1 MTQVQVV
8 KVFQYAEISLKADA
22 IQLAGMK
29 SPLPALARRR
39 ES

>member
-8 KVFQYAEISLKADA
+8 KVPQYAEISLKADA

-29 SPLPALARRR
+29 SPPRVAARCG